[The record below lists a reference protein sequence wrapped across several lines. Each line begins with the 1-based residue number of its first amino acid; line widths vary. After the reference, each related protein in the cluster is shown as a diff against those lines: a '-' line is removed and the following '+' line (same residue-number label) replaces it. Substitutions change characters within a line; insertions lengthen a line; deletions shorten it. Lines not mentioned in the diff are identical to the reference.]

1 MPLKNIRQEFFPLTD
16 KVVGS
21 SAPLSHSVSRG
32 KLRGS
37 EKIWIKKEMKLSAV
51 AKIEIMAQEFFRLI
65 LPHQPE
71 TRLLQDPT
79 YGTSFI
85 LSEEVPGYRVLPDE
99 PAHFT
104 SGRYTGLGQALLISV
119 FLQEIDLKNGNICLD
134 KWDRVIKIDGDWCF
148 AQALPGFGGC
158 SYGLTPKT
166 IDSLPYP
173 QDFYAFNWLDLVV
186 QDTKFPSSSI
196 VEPALSNSQL
206 FREEVNQAMLK
217 VCLLPDLFIERYV
230 DAIMPAGAQ
239 HFIDFIK
246 TRKETLLASA
256 MQNTSFKEYLKTPKA
271 KEDIVGLID
280 HMNSFVIN
288 GDIGVVRI
296 AQHEI
301 IADTVMKQLQEL
313 VSIVVNEEKS
323 LGLKEEGDASP
334 LSINKTLLAEI
345 YDNRVNDTDRLVI
358 NYVERMREQLD
369 TNLSLDELLTY
380 QKQFE
385 DVLKSVRSV
394 EVQAVK
400 MTVRDLR
407 DSARWWTVG
416 KNEKASRIE
425 NAIVNT
431 PLEERTHIITAKG
444 SANKVQEALASHRH
458 WGYRGVVYKNNNNEI
473 NPDKEADTFKQLK
486 KKFSE
491 TRHNDDGSLEEE
503 SGPSL

>member
-1 MPLKNIRQEFFPLTD
+1 MPLKNIRNEFVPLRD
-16 KVVGS
+16 KFVGS
-21 SAPLSHSVSRG
+21 NAPLSHSVSRG

-37 EKIWIKKEMKLSAV
+37 EKIWIKKEMKVPAV

-85 LSEEVPGYRVLPDE
+85 LSEEVPEYRELPDA

-104 SGRYTGLGQALLISV
+104 SGRYTGLGQALLVSV
-119 FLQEIDLKNGNICLD
+119 FLQEIDLKNGNIGLD

-148 AQALPGFGGC
+148 AQALPGYGDY

-166 IDSLPYP
+166 IESLPYP
-173 QDFYAFNWLDLVV
+173 QDFYAFNWLDLVG
-186 QDTKFPSSSI
+186 QGIKFPSSLI
-196 VEPALSNSQL
+196 VEPALSNAQL
-206 FREEVNQAMLK
+206 FRAEVNQAMLK
-217 VCLLPDLFIERYV
+217 ICLLPALFIERYV
-230 DAIMPAGAQ
+230 DAIISAGAQ
-239 HFIDFIK
+239 YFIDFIK
-246 TRKETLLASA
+246 IRKDTLLASA
-256 MQNTSFKEYLKTPKA
+256 MHNASFKEYLKTPKA

-288 GDIGVVRI
+288 GEIGVVRI
-296 AQHEI
+296 SQHEI
-301 IADTVMKQLQEL
+301 IADTVMRQLQEL
-313 VSIVVNEEKS
+313 ISIAVSEETG
-323 LGLKEEGDASP
+323 LGLREEVDTSP
-334 LSINKTLLAEI
+334 LSINKTLLEKI

-369 TNLSLDELLTY
+369 SNPSLDDLLIY
-380 QKQFE
+380 QSQFE
-385 DVLKSVRSV
+385 DVLKSVNSV

-400 MTVRDLR
+400 MAVRDLR

-416 KNEKASRIE
+416 KNAKASRIE
-425 NAIVNT
+425 DALVNT
-431 PLEERTHIITAKG
+431 PLEDRTHIITAKG

-458 WGYRGVVYKNNNNEI
+458 WGYRGVVYKNNNEI

-491 TRHNDDGSLEEE
+491 TWHNDDGSPEEE